1 MSRPRV
7 LLLCLLLAATVLCR
21 GAAAAESD
29 GRVQACCDDALRN
42 LLLAQSAENRERFRQ
57 LRAELQRLGEEDF
70 IWLQIAAASDQP
82 ICSFMV
88 CNGLA
93 DPVAKQLVA
102 LEAIEREVSQDGAFK
117 AQDRRLNVLMV
128 ILTAITTVVGLGSLS
143 ISYLAHRRSRGLRP
157 TEV

>member
-1 MSRPRV
+1 MARRLPNQTGASKH
-7 LLLCLLLAATVLCR
+7 AATMRC
-21 GAAAAESD
+21 ATCSW
-29 GRVQACCDDALRN
+29 RN
-42 LLLAQSAENRERFRQ
+42 RQKIASASGNCG
-57 LRAELQRLGEEDF
+57 LQRLGEEDF